1 MVQYELVLR
10 SVYYEYIRCT
20 MRLVVLAGRG
30 YAWRP
35 QLIDPVSYAQ
45 LYVQYAATSVSLRVA
60 MLTTQ
65 HRARCS
71 HDGSWVVGAVSASQL
86 WLCWHLLRCAHAWLA
101 GAAAARRR
109 PAPSRSCCR
118 DAEVAAV

>member
-35 QLIDPVSYAQ
+35 QLIDPVSCLARSTHSCTRTA
-45 LYVQYAATSVSLRVA
+45 VC
-60 MLTTQ
+60 LT
-65 HRARCS
+65 RSS
-71 HDGSWVVGAVSASQL
+71 HAHHSTPAGAVQS
-86 WLCWHLLRCAHAWLA
+86 
-101 GAAAARRR
+101 
-109 PAPSRSCCR
+109 
-118 DAEVAAV
+118 

>member
-10 SVYYEYIRCT
+10 SVYYEYRLRCT

-35 QLIDPVSYAQ
+35 QLF
-45 LYVQYAATSVSLRVA
+45 AA
-60 MLTTQ
+60 M
-65 HRARCS
+65 RACMAGRR
-71 HDGSWVVGAVSASQL
+71 G
-86 WLCWHLLRCAHAWLA
+86 
-101 GAAAARRR
+101 GAAE
-109 PAPSRSCCR
+109 APSRSCCR